1 MKTHCVLI
9 VLLLSGVSPSASL
22 LEGQATRE
30 EPDCAQLTHECRE
43 LAQKKGVE
51 DRAGLWDRLRELQKA
66 CEDPNVSPRLAAAAT
81 SLYFML
87 PEFRAWEDRLEV
99 LYRLEK
105 RLKESGS
112 PTPELIDV
120 LDSLAATLA
129 LSDREEEGRD
139 SLLESL
145 ELRRVLY
152 GSESAEAASGLL
164 FLGQFYANWSEKAA
178 PAANRK
184 KAIAYGED
192 AMEVLWTA
200 RGEKDPQLKELM
212 LQFNALLDLLGLDG
226 AEKEKLLRKYRTP
239 PEPR

>member
-1 MKTHCVLI
+1 M
-9 VLLLSGVSPSASL
+9 
-22 LEGQATRE
+22 
-30 EPDCAQLTHECRE
+30 
-43 LAQKKGVE
+43 
-51 DRAGLWDRLRELQKA
+51 
-66 CEDPNVSPRLAAAAT
+66 AAAAT

-129 LSDREEEGRD
+129 LSGREEEGRD
-139 SLLESL
+139 FLLESL
-145 ELRRVLY
+145 ELRRALY
-152 GSESAEAASGLL
+152 GPESAEAANGLL

-192 AMEVLWTA
+192 ALEVLWTA
-200 RGEKDPQLKELM
+200 RGEKDPQLQELM
-212 LQFNALLDLLGLDG
+212 LHFNALLDLLGLDG
-226 AEKEKLLRKYRTP
+226 AEKENLLRKYRTP